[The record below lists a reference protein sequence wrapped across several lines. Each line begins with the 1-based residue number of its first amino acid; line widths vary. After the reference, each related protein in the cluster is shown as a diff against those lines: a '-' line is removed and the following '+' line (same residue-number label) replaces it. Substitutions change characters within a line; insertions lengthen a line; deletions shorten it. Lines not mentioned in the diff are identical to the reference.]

1 MTNVHVIDKAGMST
15 PEFLTMLTVVAN
27 ALGRP
32 TKLK

>member
-1 MTNVHVIDKAGMST
+1 MTNIHLIDKGGMGT
-15 PEFLTMLTVVAN
+15 PEFLTMLTVVGN